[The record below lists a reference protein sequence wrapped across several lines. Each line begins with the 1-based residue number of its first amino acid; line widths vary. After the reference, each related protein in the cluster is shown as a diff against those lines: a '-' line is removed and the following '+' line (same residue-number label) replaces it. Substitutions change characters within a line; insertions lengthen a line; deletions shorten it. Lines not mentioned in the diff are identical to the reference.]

1 MSAMLESAAEQPS
14 FPRLYAR
21 TLRFT
26 LGVPRSLSVSSDGSR
41 VLFLRSDSGTSRT
54 TALWAF
60 DVAEQRERL
69 VADPAQLLGG
79 AGEELS
85 PQERSRRERAREAG
99 AGIVSYATDTDDSLA
114 CFALSGQVW
123 VVPTDGSGPARAL
136 PSSGA
141 VIDPRL
147 DPTGAHVAYASAGAL
162 RVVSVDAAQD
172 RPLVEAD
179 GDEIT
184 WGQAEF
190 VAAEEM
196 ERYRGYWWAP
206 DGRSLLVQR
215 TDNAPVQVW
224 HIADPA
230 NPAEP
235 PVAHRYP
242 AAGTANADVSLWH
255 VGLDGSR
262 TPVTWDVRTYEY
274 LTRVS
279 WTAHGA
285 PVIQVMSRD
294 QRRAQVLAVDV
305 ESGATTVLREQRD
318 DVWIDLV
325 TGVPTMAEGGRLVT
339 AEPSADTHRV
349 VIDGEPL
356 TPVGLQ
362 VAGVLDTDA
371 DGVLV
376 AVTDEPVEMH
386 LAHVAWDGTLT
397 RLSEG
402 EAVCTGA
409 AAGGTTVISRS
420 TLDTPGPTI
429 TVTAASGSMQLTSHQ
444 HPPPLRPAVR
454 LLRGG
459 ERELRTAV
467 LFPRDHSP
475 GSSRLPV
482 LMHPYAGPHALRV
495 VSSSRA
501 FLEPQWLA
509 DQGFCVVVADGRGT
523 PSRGPAWERIVRD
536 DLAAMTL
543 QDQVD
548 ALAAVARAYPDDVD
562 TSRVAMS
569 GWSYGGYI
577 SALAV
582 MARPDVFHAAVAGAP
597 VTEWDLYDTFYTE
610 RYVGHPQQQPE
621 VYERHS
627 LSSIADQLAHPL
639 MIIHGMADDNVVVA
653 HTLRLSSA
661 LLAAG
666 KSHEVLPLS
675 GVTHMASQEVVA
687 ENLALLQV
695 DFLRRALA

>member
-1 MSAMLESAAEQPS
+1 MSGMLESSAEQPS

-26 LGVPRSLSVSSDGSR
+26 LGIPRSLSVSADGSR

-695 DFLRRALA
+695 DFLRRALG

>member
-1 MSAMLESAAEQPS
+1 
-14 FPRLYAR
+14 
-21 TLRFT
+21 
-26 LGVPRSLSVSSDGSR
+26 
-41 VLFLRSDSGTSRT
+41 
-54 TALWAF
+54 
-60 DVAEQRERL
+60 
-69 VADPAQLLGG
+69 
-79 AGEELS
+79 
-85 PQERSRRERAREAG
+85 
-99 AGIVSYATDTDDSLA
+99 
-114 CFALSGQVW
+114 VW
-123 VVPTDGSGPARAL
+123 V
-136 PSSGA
+136 
-141 VIDPRL
+141 
-147 DPTGAHVAYASAGAL
+147 
-162 RVVSVDAAQD
+162 
-172 RPLVEAD
+172 
-179 GDEIT
+179 
-184 WGQAEF
+184 
-190 VAAEEM
+190 
-196 ERYRGYWWAP
+196 
-206 DGRSLLVQR
+206 
-215 TDNAPVQVW
+215 
-224 HIADPA
+224 
-230 NPAEP
+230 
-235 PVAHRYP
+235 
-242 AAGTANADVSLWH
+242 
-255 VGLDGSR
+255 
-262 TPVTWDVRTYEY
+262 
-274 LTRVS
+274 
-279 WTAHGA
+279 
-285 PVIQVMSRD
+285 
-294 QRRAQVLAVDV
+294 
-305 ESGATTVLREQRD
+305 
-318 DVWIDLV
+318 DLV

-467 LFPRDHSP
+467 LLPRDHSP

-695 DFLRRALA
+695 DFLRRALG

>member
-1 MSAMLESAAEQPS
+1 
-14 FPRLYAR
+14 
-21 TLRFT
+21 
-26 LGVPRSLSVSSDGSR
+26 
-41 VLFLRSDSGTSRT
+41 VLFLRSGSGTSRT

-695 DFLRRALA
+695 DFLRRALG